1 MPPTPS
7 PEPPPDAE
15 VCAVERLRV
24 LVGAIRDESIAAA
37 RVHAA
42 LVRLRAEA
50 LQVALDQV
58 ARSRSRR
65 SREREMPIRSLAL
78 EVAVATHSHDLT
90 VQKELS
96 DAHTLTVK
104 FAATVDALEQG
115 RIGVRHAQAILDT
128 GIVLDDDATRAGWEQ
143 VVLARAERDSP
154 GRVRAFG
161 RELAES
167 VHPVG
172 MTVRHARAAA
182 ARGVSVR
189 DLADGMAELSV
200 ILPATVAYGIRDRLR
215 RQAAAIRAAAVE
227 APATDSA
234 PGAEAAEPGATAAGP
249 GAEAPKPGAEA
260 PKPGAEAPKPGH
272 AATDPGAE
280 VPKPRAVENA
290 ATAASSVIVSTEVLS
305 ESDASSGSAAASA
318 EGPSTTRDTRTLAQ
332 ISADVCADLLLTAAP
347 AIDPTSDAACPGGL
361 GAIRGHVQVTVP
373 VLTLLGCS
381 DTGASIDGRTPVD
394 PATARRL
401 AAEAPGWDRVLCD
414 PVAGTV
420 LEVDRYAPTM
430 SQRRFLAARDRH
442 CRAPG
447 CRAPISRCQIDHNH
461 EAHEGGPT
469 RLDNLCHLC
478 VRHHTLKTET
488 AWTVTQ
494 EPDGSLRFHS
504 PLGQEHHE
512 KLPPRVLFVP
522 DADPPPFSS
531 TNPPGPAG
539 VSPTQRAS
547 HGGITVGAR
556 LHAETT
562 ETVGGTPVPASVRR
576 SQLVTSGGTV

>member
-7 PEPPPDAE
+7 PEPPPDTE

-50 LQVALDQV
+50 LQVALDQI
-58 ARSRSRR
+58 ARSRSRS

-128 GIVLDDDATRAGWEQ
+128 GIVLDDDATRAGWER

-172 MTVRHARAAA
+172 MTARHARAAA

-215 RQAAAIRAAAVE
+215 RQAAAIRAAAIE
-227 APATDSA
+227 APATDSE
-234 PGAEAAEPGATAAGP
+234 PGDAAAEPGATAAELGAAAAEP
-249 GAEAPKPGAEA
+249 VATGAELGAA
-260 PKPGAEAPKPGH
+260 
-272 AATDPGAE
+272 
-280 VPKPRAVENA
+280 ENA
-290 ATAASSVIVSTEVLS
+290 ATAASSVIVSTQELS
-305 ESDASSGSAAASA
+305 ESHASSGSAAVSA
-318 EGPSTTRDTRTLAQ
+318 ESPSITRDTRTLAQ

-347 AIDPTSDAACPGGL
+347 AIDPTSDSACPGGL
-361 GAIRGHVQVTVP
+361 GAIRGHVHVTVP
-373 VLTLLGCS
+373 VLTLLGRS
-381 DTGASIDGRTPVD
+381 DTGASIDGRTPID
-394 PATARRL
+394 PATARHL

-522 DADPPPFSS
+522 DADPPPF
-531 TNPPGPAG
+531 
-539 VSPTQRAS
+539 
-547 HGGITVGAR
+547 
-556 LHAETT
+556 
-562 ETVGGTPVPASVRR
+562 
-576 SQLVTSGGTV
+576 